1 MSPEE
6 IREHATILI
15 LDHARDI
22 ERLSIREHLDEEDV
36 EYSNA
41 EVTAIQKLTTKA
53 TITVE
58 FPTEEPD
65 RD

>member
-1 MSPEE
+1 VSPEE

-15 LDHARDI
+15 REHARDI

-58 FPTEEPD
+58 FPTKESD